1 LTWIRILAILKPEAI
16 KKMSVD
22 NSAEIIKRPE
32 AHEKPVNVSFRVG
45 TSSEG
50 LPEYLS
56 LPYDEVV
63 RGTLTKRQ
71 ALSLLKAAEFGTHRL
86 RVDLMASKRDS
97 NSHTVVPFL
106 SLLES
111 MMAVYR
117 SLSGTINREVDESA
131 KIPRQRKTVQ
141 DIFTICKQRG
151 MLNVD
156 LLTGAV
162 EAEFLDSQQ
171 KEKTRQE
178 IVERRKR
185 LNRLGFVD
193 GFAGTITGI
202 HTQKGFIE
210 FPYIDHSLPEEK
222 RWYDA
227 AKRAEEAGFT
237 FDEKGRVAGFETED
251 GKKIT
256 IPEADRSEQ
265 IRVR

>member
-1 LTWIRILAILKPEAI
+1 MT
-16 KKMSVD
+16 VD
-22 NSAEIIKRPE
+22 FSKELIPKRG
-32 AHEKPVNVSFRVG
+32 HEKPTRERPIDVSFRVG

-63 RGTLTKRQ
+63 RGNLTKHQ
-71 ALSLLKAAEFGTHRL
+71 ALYLLQAAEFGTHRL
-86 RVDLMASKRDS
+86 RLDLAASRSDS
-97 NSHTVVPFL
+97 DAHTPVPAL

-111 MMAVYR
+111 MMAVYK
-117 SLSGTINREVDESA
+117 SLRGTINREVDEST
-131 KIPRQRKTVQ
+131 KEPQQRKMIQ

-151 MLNVD
+151 ILNVD

-171 KEKTRQE
+171 KEKARQE

-193 GFAGTITGI
+193 GFAGIITAFRAP
-202 HTQKGFIE
+202 KGFIE
-210 FPYIDHSLPEEK
+210 FPFADHSLPEEK
-222 RWYDA
+222 RWPDVV
-227 AKRAEEAGFT
+227 KRAEEAGFT
-237 FDEKGRVAGFETED
+237 FDEKERVAGFKTED
-251 GKKIT
+251 GKIIE
-256 IPEADRSEQ
+256 IPETDRCQQ